1 MKTTPYEKLALHKL
15 QSTLN
20 SYIESSVSSFSKLIH
35 EPVRQHFSRFVDTE
49 ISKLEFLIPEILGD
63 VFAVYIR
70 CEGDLRLGMMFFLP
84 EAESKNLAAH
94 LLKKP
99 QKNLTELGRS
109 SIAELGNIM
118 TGSFLTALSNET
130 GLHIQASVAGSSID
144 ALRSLM
150 QPSVSYIAQSSERII
165 VGISELKTR
174 SGIILYFIVTLDPHE
189 IKKILAKAGS

>member
-1 MKTTPYEKLALHKL
+1 MKTPSEKLELRKL
-15 QSTLN
+15 QSALS
-20 SYIESSVSSFSKLIH
+20 SYIESSTSSFSKLIH
-35 EPVRQHFSRFVDTE
+35 EPVHQHFSKLVDAE
-49 ISKLEFLIPEILGD
+49 ISKIEFLIPEILED

-70 CEGDLRLGMMFFLP
+70 CEGDLRIGMMFFLP
-84 EAESKNLAAH
+84 ETESKNLAAR

-99 QKNLTELGRS
+99 QKNLTELGKS
-109 SIAELGNIM
+109 SIAELGSIM

-144 ALRSLM
+144 TLRSLM
-150 QPSVSYIAQSSERII
+150 QPSVSYIAKKSERVI

>member
-1 MKTTPYEKLALHKL
+1 MKTSSEKLELRKL
-15 QSTLN
+15 QSDLS
-20 SYIESSVSSFSKLIH
+20 SYIESSASSFSKLLH
-35 EPVRQHFSRFVDTE
+35 EPVRQHFSRLADTE
-49 ISKLEFLIPEILGD
+49 ISKLEFLMPQISED

-84 EAESKNLAAH
+84 ETESKNLAAH

-99 QKNLTELGRS
+99 QKTLTELGRS

-118 TGSFLTALSNET
+118 TGSFLTTLSNET
-130 GLHIQASVAGSSID
+130 GLRIQASVAGSSID
-144 ALRSLM
+144 TLRSLM

-174 SGIILYFIVTLDPHE
+174 SGIILYFIVMLDPHE

>member
-1 MKTTPYEKLALHKL
+1 MKTSSEKLELRKL
-15 QSTLN
+15 QSDLS
-20 SYIESSVSSFSKLIH
+20 SYIESSASSFSKLLH
-35 EPVRQHFSRFVDTE
+35 EPVRQHFSRLADTE
-49 ISKLEFLIPEILGD
+49 ISKLEFLMPQISED

-84 EAESKNLAAH
+84 ETESKNLAAH

-109 SIAELGNIM
+109 SITELGSIM
-118 TGSFLTALSNET
+118 TGSFLTTLSNET
-130 GLHIQASVAGSSID
+130 GLRIQASVAGSSID
-144 ALRSLM
+144 TLRSLM

-174 SGIILYFIVTLDPHE
+174 SGIILYFIVMLDPHE